1 MRKAIA
7 RGILKLVG
15 WKTILIEPEEKR
27 YVIIAAPHTS
37 NWDFPLGILFMLTTD
52 INFKFMVKD
61 ALFKCPIKYLFE
73 SLGGIDFDRKNSNN
87 LTGRIANYIK
97 SQDEVALALAP
108 EGTRSKIEYWKSGF
122 YYIALEAGVPI
133 GLAGI
138 DYGTK
143 TLSLKKTIMPTG
155 DIEADM
161 EIIRNYYK
169 DIKPKHPEKEG
180 PIRIK
185 PR

>member
-1 MRKAIA
+1 MKSIF
-7 RGILKLVG
+7 RGILKLFG
-15 WKTILIEPEEKR
+15 WKTLLILPKEKK

-52 INFKFMVKD
+52 INFKYMGKD
-61 ALFKCPIKYLFE
+61 ALFKWPIKYLFE
-73 SLGGIDFDRKNSNN
+73 ALGGIAVDRKNRSN
-87 LTGRIANYIK
+87 LTERIANYIK
-97 SQDEVALALAP
+97 SQDEIALALAP
-108 EGTRSKIEYWKSGF
+108 EGTRSKAKYWKSGF

-133 GLAGI
+133 ALAGI

-143 TLSLKKTIMPTG
+143 TLSVAKTIMPTG
-155 DIEADM
+155 DIDADM

-169 DIKPKHPEKEG
+169 NIKAKYPEKQA
-180 PIRIK
+180 PIQIK